1 MPSTPTTPSHHP
13 APPAARRHD
22 IDALRALAFALLI
35 LYHLAMFYV
44 ADWGWHV
51 KSVHLA
57 DWLQWPMLALNRWRM
72 DLVFLLSGMACAFLL
87 RPGAT
92 AAFLR
97 ARNARLLV
105 PLAFGI
111 LLVVPI
117 QPYAEAVTNG
127 VVPRGFWAFAAE
139 YYTGRGWPEGS
150 FSGWQHGY
158 TWNHLWY
165 LAYLWFYTLG
175 LCLLLRPMASRPG
188 RWLVAR
194 FAGLRGW
201 ALLLV
206 PALPLLAW
214 TLLLQ
219 ERFPVEGDFFHD
231 WYRNAMY
238 FTVYLYGFV
247 LAKADGFWAEALR
260 LRRRALGLA
269 LACLA
274 PYLALVALLPD
285 DVGAGMQALVWSLR
299 NAYVWAALL
308 AILGWGHA
316 LLNRPFRWLPW
327 ANRSVYPWYV
337 LHQSLIVGLG
347 FYLAPLSLGPV
358 AEPLVILALTI
369 AGCWGVTEIARRSP
383 LLRPLLGMPRGAA
396 TPAREPLPAGRGAQ
410 A

>member
-1 MPSTPTTPSHHP
+1 MLLDTATSRPMPATPG
-13 APPAARRHD
+13 RRHD
-22 IDALRALAFALLI
+22 IDALRALAFSLLI

-57 DWLQWPMLALNRWRM
+57 EWLQWPMLAVNRWRM
-72 DLVFLLSGMACAFLL
+72 DLVFLLSGMASAFLL
-87 RPGAT
+87 REGRAG
-92 AAFLR
+92 AFLR
-97 ARNARLLV
+97 ARNARLLI

-111 LLVVPI
+111 LVIVPI
-117 QPYAEAVTNG
+117 QPYAEAVSNG
-127 VVPRGFWAFAAE
+127 IVEPGFLAFAAE
-139 YYTGRGWPEGS
+139 YFTGRRWPES
-150 FSGWQHGY
+150 AFSGWQHGY

-175 LCLLLRPMASRPG
+175 LCLLLRPMSSRPG
-188 RWLVAR
+188 RALLAW

-201 ALLLV
+201 ALLLL

-214 TLLLQ
+214 TVLLQ
-219 ERFPVEGDFFHD
+219 ERFPVEGDFFSD

-238 FTVYLYGFV
+238 FTVFLYGFV
-247 LAKADGFWAEALR
+247 VAKADGFWAEALR
-260 LRRRALGLA
+260 LRHRALGLA

-274 PYLALVALLPD
+274 PYLALVAVLPD
-285 DVGAGMQALVWSLR
+285 EVGQGMQALVWILR
-299 NAYVWAALL
+299 NLYVWAALL

-347 FYLAPLSLGPV
+347 FTLAPFRLGAV
-358 AEPLVILALTI
+358 AEPLLILALTI
-369 AGCWGVTEIARRSP
+369 VGCWGITEAARRSAM
-383 LLRPLLGMPRGAA
+383 LRPLFGMGRDAGPAA
-396 TPAREPLPAGRGAQ
+396 RVTLPAAGAQ